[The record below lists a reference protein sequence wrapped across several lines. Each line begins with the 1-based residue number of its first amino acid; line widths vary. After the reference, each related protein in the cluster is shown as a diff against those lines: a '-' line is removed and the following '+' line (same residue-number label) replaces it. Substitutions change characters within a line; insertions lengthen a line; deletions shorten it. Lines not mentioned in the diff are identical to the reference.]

1 MAFQSKGKR
10 EVMKKNKK
18 KKKAPLLSQNKIN
31 GQYLANLSIKI
42 DPKLYSKKKNGK

>member
-10 EVMKKNKK
+10 AGMKKIK
-18 KKKAPLLSQNKIN
+18 KKKASLLSQNKIK
-31 GQYLANLSIKI
+31 GQCLTNLSIKI

>member
-10 EVMKKNKK
+10 AGMKKIKK
-18 KKKAPLLSQNKIN
+18 KKVPLLSQKKIN

>member
-1 MAFQSKGKR
+1 MVFQSKGKR
-10 EVMKKNKK
+10 AVMKKIK

-31 GQYLANLSIKI
+31 GHYLANLSIKI